1 LHYLHRGGRIGNA
14 SWLLGTALNIKP
26 LLELQDGLIE
36 APDKVR
42 TRKRAVEHLLKVA
55 EERAAGNP
63 IRRLAIMHSGV
74 EEEANA
80 LLEAA
85 RAKFNPGE
93 SYISY
98 IAAVLGVHVGPGAI
112 GVIVQWGD

>member
-1 LHYLHRGGRIGNA
+1 M
-14 SWLLGTALNIKP
+14 S
-26 LLELQDGLIE
+26 Q
-36 APDKVR
+36 
-42 TRKRAVEHLLKVA
+42 
-55 EERAAGNP
+55 ERAAGSP

-80 LLEAA
+80 LLETA
-85 RAKFNPGE
+85 RAKFNPAE

-112 GVIVQWGD
+112 GVIVQWGE